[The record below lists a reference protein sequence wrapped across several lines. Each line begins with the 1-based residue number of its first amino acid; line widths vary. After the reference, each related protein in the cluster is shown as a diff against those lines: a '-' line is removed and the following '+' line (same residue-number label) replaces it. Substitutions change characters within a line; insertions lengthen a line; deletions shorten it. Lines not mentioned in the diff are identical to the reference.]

1 MSLRPEPARWFE
13 LLAARDDIAGA
24 LEALAR
30 TDSIELEPRSETQAR
45 LDLSDLHDRIEE
57 FGRLERR

>member
-30 TDSIELEPRSETQAR
+30 TDSIELETRSETQAR
-45 LDLSDLHDRIEE
+45 LDL
-57 FGRLERR
+57 